1 MTHRKT
7 RGVRYLFLQSLVVM
21 LLNYPKT
28 AFKNRKK
35 SKSVK
40 LNELINSSGVLLQ
53 APSTRKTWK
62 LLEQAQK
69 RTVKMLRGLE
79 HLCYEARLKELGVF
93 SLAKRRL

>member
-1 MTHRKT
+1 MLEKSDLCIPNKHVFIIIHQETSIQMTHRKT

-40 LNELINSSGVLLQ
+40 LNE
-53 APSTRKTWK
+53 
-62 LLEQAQK
+62 
-69 RTVKMLRGLE
+69 
-79 HLCYEARLKELGVF
+79 
-93 SLAKRRL
+93 